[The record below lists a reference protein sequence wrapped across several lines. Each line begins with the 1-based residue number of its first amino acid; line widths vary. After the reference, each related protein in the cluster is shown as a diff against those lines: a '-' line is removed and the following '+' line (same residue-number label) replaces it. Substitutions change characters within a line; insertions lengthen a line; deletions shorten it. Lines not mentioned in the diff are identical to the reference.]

1 MDVGVAERL
10 EEASRYVGARIG
22 PVPPLALV
30 LGSGL
35 GGFVEEGRVLEAL
48 ECDDIPG
55 YPRASVP
62 GHRGRLLRLLC
73 AGIPVLV
80 LQGRVHY
87 YEGHDVAAVA
97 MPVRLLRLLGVK
109 GVLLTNSAGAINP
122 AFAAGDF
129 MLVTD
134 HIASLVPS
142 PLRGPNLDFLGER
155 FPDMSSVYDPV
166 LGALLRDLAVRE
178 AIPLREGVYVQTSG
192 PNFETPA
199 EIRAYRSWG
208 ADAVGMSTA
217 CEAVAARHAGLRVG
231 AISCMSNL
239 AAGMSAQP
247 LTFAEVEETAGRVA
261 PLFRRLLRQAVPLL
275 TAELGA
281 ADCSRRGG

>member
-1 MDVGVAERL
+1 MDAGVAECLQAAARHV
-10 EEASRYVGARIG
+10 EARIG

-35 GGFVEEGRVLEAL
+35 GGFVEEGQELAAV
-48 ECDDIPG
+48 ECADIPG
-55 YPRASVP
+55 YPRATVP
-62 GHRGRLLRLLC
+62 GHRGRLLRLVC
-73 AGIPVLV
+73 DGVPVLV
-80 LQGRVHY
+80 MQGRVHY
-87 YEGHDVAAVA
+87 YEGHDAAAVA
-97 MPVRLLRLLGVK
+97 MPVRLLRLLGVR

-122 AFAAGDF
+122 DFAVGDF

-142 PLRGPNLDFLGER
+142 PLRGPNLDFLGGR
-155 FPDMSSVYDPV
+155 FPDMSAVYDPV
-166 LGALLRDLAVRE
+166 LGELLRGVARR
-178 AIPLREGVYVQTSG
+178 AGIPLREGVYVQTPG

-231 AISCMSNL
+231 AISCMANL
-239 AAGMSAQP
+239 AAGMSAEP
-247 LTFAEVEETAGRVA
+247 LTFAEVEETADRVA
-261 PLFRRLLRQAVPLL
+261 PLFRRLLRQAVPVL

-281 ADCSRRGG
+281 ADAGRSVG